1 MEAYRLNESEVVEL
15 LRLTDLLLL
24 GDLLLSL

>member
-1 MEAYRLNESEVVEL
+1 MDAYRLNESEVVEL